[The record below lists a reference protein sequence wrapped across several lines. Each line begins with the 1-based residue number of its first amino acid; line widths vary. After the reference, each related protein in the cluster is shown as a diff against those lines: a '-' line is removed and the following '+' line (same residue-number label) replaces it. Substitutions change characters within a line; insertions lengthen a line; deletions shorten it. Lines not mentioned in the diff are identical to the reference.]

1 MVITNSFS
9 LQMLSGSV
17 NMITTEIVSR
27 EDVLELLEKDVSIES
42 YIGHADTANVISN
55 ILGISIPMNRGFF
68 KFTGSKET
76 IIVAQLTG
84 GRLPEGATTIPEGME
99 IKWFLVTVE

>member
-17 NMITTEIVSR
+17 NKITTVAVPVRNIQ
-27 EDVLELLEKDVSIES
+27 ELVKYGVES

-55 ILGISIPMNRGFF
+55 ILGIDIPMNRGFF